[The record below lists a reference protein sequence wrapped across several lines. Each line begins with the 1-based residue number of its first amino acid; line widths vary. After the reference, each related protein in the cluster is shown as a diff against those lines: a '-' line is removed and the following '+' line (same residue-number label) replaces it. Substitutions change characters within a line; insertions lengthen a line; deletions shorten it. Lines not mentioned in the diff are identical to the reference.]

1 MSLPSGVPAR
11 FRFGVKIVRAH
22 GGGGPLGRC
31 LRSRQKHSVVVFQ
44 GHSQQPGPSIQ
55 AVQAV
60 QQMEE
65 TEENGE
71 EGKET

>member
-1 MSLPSGVPAR
+1 M
-11 FRFGVKIVRAH
+11 KIVRAH

-31 LRSRQKHSVVVFQ
+31 LRSCQKHSIVVLQ
-44 GHSQQPGPSIQ
+44 GHSQQPGLSIQ

-71 EGKET
+71 EGENDVRFARN

>member
-1 MSLPSGVPAR
+1 MSS
-11 FRFGVKIVRAH
+11 
-22 GGGGPLGRC
+22 
-31 LRSRQKHSVVVFQ
+31 SVVVLQ
-44 GHSQQPGPSIQ
+44 GHNQQPGPSIQ

-71 EGKET
+71 EGKKT

>member
-1 MSLPSGVPAR
+1 MSS
-11 FRFGVKIVRAH
+11 
-22 GGGGPLGRC
+22 
-31 LRSRQKHSVVVFQ
+31 SVVVLQ